1 MNRFKCPACGGN
13 QYTAC
18 DTAEGCIYCGH
29 QKLEKMDTLEPE
41 ESEVVEMKKLDI
53 AECSEALQKELTKQK
68 KHFEVALKIMKK
80 WNGEGGCKYCKTPPE
95 YLAICQNYETRIFV
109 GISGEYL
116 QIFDEDYPG
125 FCDNHKINFCPICG
139 RKLG

>member
-1 MNRFKCPACGGN
+1 MNRFKCPACGRN

-18 DTAEGCIYCGH
+18 STSAKCIYCGYKG
-29 QKLEKMDTLEPE
+29 QLMKMETLEPE
-41 ESEVVEMKKLDI
+41 ESE
-53 AECSEALQKELTKQK
+53 
-68 KHFEVALKIMKK
+68 
-80 WNGEGGCKYCKTPPE
+80 GEEKCKYCKNPSE
-95 YLAICQNYETRIFV
+95 YLAICQNYETRIFI

-125 FCDNHKINFCPICG
+125 FCDNHKINFCPMCG